1 MEGKELLR
9 WREDGRWMDGSV
21 EGERKEGHVREQD
34 GRRRKKNNK
43 LQIGLKEGEFGIG
56 RGKGEA
62 CVCVC
67 VSI

>member
-1 MEGKELLR
+1 
-9 WREDGRWMDGSV
+9 MDRSV
-21 EGERKEGHVREQD
+21 EGERKEGQVREQD

-56 RGKGEA
+56 RGNGKA

-67 VSI
+67 VCVCV